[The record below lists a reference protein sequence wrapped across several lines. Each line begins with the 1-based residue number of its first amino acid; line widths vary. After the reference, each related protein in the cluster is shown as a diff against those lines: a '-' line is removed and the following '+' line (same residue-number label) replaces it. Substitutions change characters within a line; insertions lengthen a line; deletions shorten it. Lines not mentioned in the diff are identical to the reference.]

1 MLTIGLWV
9 GFLAIVMVILAID
22 LGVLNRGSRTISPAR
37 ALLNTGVFVFMALAF
52 TVVIYVVYE
61 RGLMSGGAS
70 IAHDGSPMNGAKAAT
85 EYLST
90 WLLEYALSVDNLF
103 VFTIIFGH
111 FSVPQRY
118 QHRVLFWGIL
128 GALILRGVMIGA
140 GSALVQQFYW
150 VLYIFGALLIYT
162 AFKMVFAGEGHFDPS
177 RSFMLRLARAF
188 FPVTGELHAEKF
200 FVHVP
205 PETVGRPAG
214 TGAGGGGGGGAGG
227 LVRAATPLFLVLLV
241 VEATDVM
248 FALDSIPA
256 AFGQTREPFIIFTSN
271 VFAIMG
277 LRSLYFALAGL
288 MSAFRF
294 LKVSLALIL
303 VFVGVKLMIAHPVGW
318 LGFAGYHIGSGVS
331 LGVIVTSLAAGV
343 LASLMLKRESAE
355 EAAAHGG
362 PVGGKPGAEASGP
375 GEKSAG

>member
-1 MLTIGLWV
+1 MLIASLWV
-9 GFLAIVMVILAID
+9 GFLAIVGVILALD
-22 LGVLNRGSRTISPAR
+22 LGVLNKHSRTISPAR

-52 TVVIYVVYE
+52 TVVIYVVYD
-61 RGLMSGGAS
+61 RSLMGESFAMDGQPMTGA
-70 IAHDGSPMNGAKAAT
+70 AAST

-103 VFTIIFGH
+103 VFTIIFTH
-111 FSVPQRY
+111 FSVPQQH

-140 GSALVQQFYW
+140 GSALVETFYW
-150 VLYIFGALLIYT
+150 VLYLFGILLIYT
-162 AFKMVFAGEGHFDPS
+162 AFKMVFAGDKPYDPNK
-177 RSFMLRLARAF
+177 SFMLRLARAF
-188 FPVTGELHAEKF
+188 FPVTNELHGEKF
-200 FVHVP
+200 FVHVK
-205 PETVGRPAG
+205 PETVGR
-214 TGAGGGGGGGAGG
+214 TGSA

-256 AFGQTREPFIIFTSN
+256 AFGQTKEPFIIFTSN

-288 MSAFRF
+288 MAAFKY
-294 LKVSLALIL
+294 LKISLALIL
-303 VFVGVKLMIAHPVGW
+303 VFVGVKLMIVHPVAW
-318 LGFAGYHIGSGVS
+318 LGFPGYHITSPVS

-343 LASLMLKRESAE
+343 LASLASRREHAKE
-355 EAAAHGG
+355 DAKADGG
-362 PVGGKPGAEASGP
+362 QGADSGVVKTP
-375 GEKSAG
+375 RL